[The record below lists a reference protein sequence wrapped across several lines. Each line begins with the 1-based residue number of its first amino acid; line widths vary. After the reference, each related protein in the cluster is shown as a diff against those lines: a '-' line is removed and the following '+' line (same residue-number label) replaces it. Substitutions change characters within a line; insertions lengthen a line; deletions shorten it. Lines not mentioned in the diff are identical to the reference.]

1 MMRLMLMAAA
11 LLCATAHTV
20 PPRRPQHLTQHRGAR
35 AGAAAAAAAPAPGAG
50 PAPAVSGG
58 LAFEERGPAQQQ
70 TASQEPQ
77 PQPKC
82 TGPSPAELAL
92 LPHPHAESYG
102 TVWWDE
108 GACCIK
114 VIGHIGR
121 PETAFCVKAR

>member
-11 LLCATAHTV
+11 LLCAAAHTV
-20 PPRRPQHLTQHRGAR
+20 PPRHPQHLTHRGVR
-35 AGAAAAAAAPAPGAG
+35 AGAAAAAAAPAPGAD
-50 PAPAVSGG
+50 PALAVSSG
-58 LAFEERGPAQQQ
+58 LASEERGRAQQ

-92 LPHPHAESYG
+92 LPRQHDESYG